1 MNDPTH
7 FDALSP
13 WLCSLPDM
21 GLLAIGGSDAAKFLQ
36 GQTTC
41 DMLQLAPGRTSLGA
55 ICNPKGRVVALFRA
69 FRQEGAFYLLLPTE
83 IIEAVRKRL
92 RMYVLR
98 ADVKIEDIGG
108 AWTIFGVGAA
118 DLTSA
123 LEPFGIP
130 VPANP
135 DDIIFQA
142 DCRSIRIPSAE
153 ADRLLL
159 LIRNEKAEA
168 LRTELEAGTRFTHTE
183 PSRWRLTDI
192 QAGIPWVGQ
201 AVSEEFIPQM
211 LNLDL
216 LGGISFS
223 KGCYTGQEIVA
234 RTHYLG
240 NLKRRM
246 FRLQSAGGVEP
257 KAGAAIHTAEPEAQ
271 SIGMVVI
278 AAPAAEGSHQML
290 AVLNIAQ
297 ARRGDLRLNESSDS
311 RLSLLEL
318 PYQSTAD
325 HTSDGP
331 KEKRSH
337 DSEE

>member
-1 MNDPTH
+1 
-7 FDALSP
+7 
-13 WLCSLPDM
+13 M

-69 FRQEGAFYLLLPTE
+69 FRQDGAFYLLLPTE

-98 ADVKIEDIGG
+98 ADVKIEDIGS
-108 AWTIFGVGAA
+108 AWTILGTGGAGLQA
-118 DLTSA
+118 A

-142 DCRSIRIPSAE
+142 DCLSIRIPAVE

-168 LRTELEAGTRFTHTE
+168 LRTELEAGARFTRTE
-183 PSRWRLTDI
+183 PSRWRLADI
-192 QAGIPWVGQ
+192 KAGIPWVGQ
-201 AVSEEFIPQM
+201 AISEEFIPQM

-246 FRLQSAGGVEP
+246 FRLQSDGGVEP
-257 KAGAAIHTAEPEAQ
+257 QAGAAIHTAEPEAQ

-297 ARRGDLRLNESSDS
+297 ARRGDLRLSESSDS
-311 RLSLLEL
+311 RLSLLGL